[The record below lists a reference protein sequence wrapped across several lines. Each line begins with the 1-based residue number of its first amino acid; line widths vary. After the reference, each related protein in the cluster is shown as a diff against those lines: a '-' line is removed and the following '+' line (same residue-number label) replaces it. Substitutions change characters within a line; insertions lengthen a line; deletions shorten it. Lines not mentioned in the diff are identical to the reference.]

1 MATVVTLP
9 LKLTTPP
16 GGYSKPSVS
25 KPSAPSS
32 LPLYPAGPSF
42 ISAAR
47 REILQRTFE
56 QDDAEITASREAA
69 KAAQQDA
76 SDGNPFP
83 GLGEEEEDSHVLAQ
97 DPKEWKKQDHYAVLG
112 LGHLR
117 YKASEDHI
125 RVAHRR
131 KVLRHH
137 PDKKAAAKGANDDSF
152 FKCIQKAHETLTHSE
167 RRKQFDS
174 VDWNIEDEIPDFKD
188 LASNPDEF
196 CKIATQVFAREGRFS
211 KVQPVPEFGDANSSK
226 KEVEGFYDFFYNFD
240 SWRSFEWHDKEVNE
254 GSDSRDD
261 KRFTEKKNK
270 SERTRR
276 KKEDNTRLRTL
287 VDTVLAV
294 DPRIKRIK
302 AEEKAARD
310 AKKKGVANG
319 GPAKPLTPAE
329 KKKLEDEKKKAEEAK
344 KAEEKK
350 ANEASKGER
359 EAAKKA
365 KEAARKNLKKWK
377 KAVSTVIASSNYFL
391 PAGTAPSASTIEKQ
405 LAELDLLV
413 DILEPEDVKDLKEKV
428 EKAGSGEPAKAAIKE
443 KVASVQSKPEAEGKF
458 SEFA

>member
-9 LKLTTPP
+9 ITLSPAP
-16 GGYSKPSVS
+16 QGWSKPSAS
-25 KPSAPSS
+25 KPSAPTQ
-32 LPLYPAGPSF
+32 LPVYPAGPSF

-47 REILQRTFE
+47 RQILQRSFE
-56 QDDAEITASREAA
+56 EDDKHVHSAREAA
-69 KAAQQDA
+69 AAAQQTEG
-76 SDGNPFP
+76 DGQLFP
-83 GLGEEEEDSHVLAQ
+83 GLGEEEEPAHVLQQ

-117 YKASEDHI
+117 YKASEEHI
-125 RVAHRR
+125 RIAHRR

-137 PDKKAAAKGANDDSF
+137 PDKKAAQHGANDDAF
-152 FKCIQKAHETLTHSE
+152 FKCIQKAHEVLTHNE

-174 VDWNIEDEIPDFKD
+174 VDWNIEDEVPDLKKYSPEQFV
-188 LASNPDEF
+188 AECN
-196 CKIATQVFAREGRFS
+196 KIFSREGRFS
-211 KVQPVPEFGDANSSK
+211 KTQPVPEFGPLDAPK

-261 KRFTEKKNK
+261 KRYTEKKNK

-276 KKEDNTRLRTL
+276 KKEDNTRLREL
-287 VDTVLAV
+287 VDTVLAL

-310 AKKKGVANG
+310 AKKKGGVPNG
-319 GPAKPLTPAE
+319 GAAKPLTAAE
-329 KKKLEDEKKKAEEAK
+329 KKAAEEQKKKEEAEKKEA
-344 KAEEKK
+344 EKK
-350 ANEASKGER
+350 ANEASKADR

-377 KAVSTVIASSNYFL
+377 KSIATVIASSNYFQPEGTSPS
-391 PAGTAPSASTIEKQ
+391 PAVIEKQ
-405 LAELDLLV
+405 LAELDTLV
-413 DILEPEDVKDLKEKV
+413 DILEPEEVKDLKEKID
-428 EKAGSGEPAKAAIKE
+428 KAGNGEPAKAALVE
-443 KVASVQSKPEAEGKF
+443 KVKAAGEKGEGKF
-458 SEFA
+458 TEFA